1 MGAEAVKY
9 LRKKGLHAIA
19 AAVAG
24 YGLGRT
30 WNGGAEILTNLAPV
44 VRARGK
50 AVWCTWRCRQP
61 NFAKLGLI
69 GILGPC
75 FELGGWGG
83 GSGKDRPPPL
93 QSTSSRNFSIF
104 GKRILLFLCILWSFR
119 SKLLLPLL
127 ANCTVLFL
135 IQKIQVAKPRRSLFF
150 IWLTLESLQSVSFTL
165 TREVSSWYRIMVSKN
180 LLRIFFF
187 QKIGK
192 FRLANLVSNF
202 ELLRTSKTRYINS
215 SFRTRTKFGP
225 IPKRKALPISLEIK
239 DLSSVLLCKEGR
251 IDPGRKE
258 GIL

>member
-1 MGAEAVKY
+1 MQSRQPWLAMA
-9 LRKKGLHAIA
+9 LW
-19 AAVAG
+19 
-24 YGLGRT
+24 T

-93 QSTSSRNFSIF
+93 QSTSFRSFSIF

-127 ANCTVLFL
+127 
-135 IQKIQVAKPRRSLFF
+135 FF
-150 IWLTLESLQSVSFTL
+150 TTKKYRLLNQEEASFYLTH
-165 TREVSSWYRIMVSKN
+165 
-180 LLRIFFF
+180 
-187 QKIGK
+187 
-192 FRLANLVSNF
+192 
-202 ELLRTSKTRYINS
+202 
-215 SFRTRTKFGP
+215 P
-225 IPKRKALPISLEIK
+225 
-239 DLSSVLLCKEGR
+239 
-251 IDPGRKE
+251 
-258 GIL
+258 